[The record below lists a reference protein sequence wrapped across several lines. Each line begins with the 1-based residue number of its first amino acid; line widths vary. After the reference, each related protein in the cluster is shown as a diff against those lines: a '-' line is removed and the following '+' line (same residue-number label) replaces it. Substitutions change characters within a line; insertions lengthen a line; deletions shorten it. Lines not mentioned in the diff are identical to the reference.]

1 VFIHAKLVVVIYCPW
16 HIVAS
21 SVGVHASDFESGVGD
36 FRWEAGTRHMVGPS
50 LVDMGEYGGLRGE
63 YHGSFHVD
71 IHLVEVHASEFIPV
85 SVTFV
90 GTRKVECGG

>member
-1 VFIHAKLVVVIYCPW
+1 
-16 HIVAS
+16 
-21 SVGVHASDFESGVGD
+21 
-36 FRWEAGTRHMVGPS
+36 MVGPS

-63 YHGSFHVD
+63 YQGSFRVD

-90 GTRKVECGG
+90 GIRSLEYGKWVQ